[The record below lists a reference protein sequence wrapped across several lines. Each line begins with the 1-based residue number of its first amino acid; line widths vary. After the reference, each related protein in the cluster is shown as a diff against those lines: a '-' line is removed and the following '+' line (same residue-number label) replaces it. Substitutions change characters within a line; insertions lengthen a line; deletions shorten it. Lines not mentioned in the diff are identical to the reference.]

1 MRILLATFALIA
13 LSTGARAY
21 CFPVPDDASTG
32 YVENDL
38 KRTIC
43 IQDELAQS
51 TNERAQQ
58 SQLNSTLSKLQR
70 DIQQRK
76 FKLLQLET
84 SDLMSK
90 SKL

>member
-1 MRILLATFALIA
+1 MRILLATFTLIA
-13 LSTGARAY
+13 LSTGAQAY
-21 CFPVPDDASTG
+21 CFPAPDDASTG

-70 DIQQRK
+70 DIQQQK

>member
-1 MRILLATFALIA
+1 MRTLLATFALIA
-13 LSTGARAY
+13 LSTGAQAY
-21 CFPVPDDASTG
+21 CFPVPDDASSG

-38 KRTIC
+38 QRTIC
-43 IQDELAQS
+43 IQDELAQTTS
-51 TNERAQQ
+51 ERAQQ

-70 DIQQRK
+70 DLQQQK

-84 SDLMSK
+84 SVLMSK